1 MILITEEDFIVVFFI
16 VIIQQQFAGVSGRS
30 IVLVVVLVVLVPRER
45 PPFEYFLLSSRDIL
59 HSFAFHSRAL
69 FTQAPV
75 DSLQSAS

>member
-1 MILITEEDFIVVFFI
+1 MMLITEEDFIVVFFI

-30 IVLVVVLVVLVPRER
+30 IVLVVLVPRER

-69 FTQAPV
+69 FTQFR
-75 DSLQSAS
+75 